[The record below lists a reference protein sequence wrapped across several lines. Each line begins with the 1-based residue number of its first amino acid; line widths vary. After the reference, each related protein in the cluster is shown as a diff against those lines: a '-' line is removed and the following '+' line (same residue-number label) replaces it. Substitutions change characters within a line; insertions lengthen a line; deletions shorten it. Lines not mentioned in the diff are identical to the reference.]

1 MSPTE
6 QQSSDPAPAP
16 ADAEVPAEHEV
27 PETLGLAAGFPAVT
41 RDQWRDLVAGV
52 LRKAGREDLP
62 EPVEEVLRRPVATG
76 VTVAPLYTAED
87 AGDLPTAVGVPGL
100 PPFVRGARPSGG
112 PAGSADV
119 TASGGAEGGAS
130 GSWDIR
136 QRHAHPDV
144 AVTKEAIAADLE
156 NGVTSLWLVV
166 GDGAVPADRLGDV
179 LADVYLDLAP
189 VGVSG
194 VGAGGGV
201 AAAEALL
208 DLVAGR
214 TDLAPGG
221 SLGLDPLG
229 EHAASGQAQDLSG
242 LADLAR
248 RAAAHAGLR
257 SIVVDGTVFAD
268 AGASAVE
275 ELGCSLAAGVAYLR
289 ALTGSADGGQGLGV
303 DEAFGQIE
311 FRYSAGADQFTTIAA
326 LRAARRLWDRVGEVS
341 GAAPEARGQRQHA
354 VTSSVMTTRRDPWVN
369 MLRTTVACFAA
380 GVGGADVV
388 TVQPFDA
395 ALGLPDAFSRRIA
408 RNTQSLL
415 VEEGHLARVL
425 DPAGGSWYVES
436 LTDELARAAW
446 DWFTEIER
454 AGGLAAALDSGL
466 VRDRIATAWDA
477 RARRLATRAEAITGV
492 SEFPHL
498 AEKLPER
505 QPAADL
511 HAGGGLPRVRAAQE
525 FEALRDAADAAEE
538 RAGGRAT
545 VYLATIG
552 PVARHT
558 ARASFAGNLFQA
570 GGLATPA
577 ADGAAGLGDAGTT
590 VACICGTDKDYAESA
605 AALAAALRDA
615 GATTVWLAGKPDLA
629 VEGVDGYVYAGCD
642 ALDVLR
648 TVHRQLGLEGVQR

>member
-1 MSPTE
+1 MS
-6 QQSSDPAPAP
+6 SSDQQTTAP

-27 PETLGLAAGFPAVT
+27 PDELPLAAGFPAAT
-41 RDQWRDLVAGV
+41 REAWRELVATV

-62 EPVEEVLRRPVATG
+62 EPVEDALRVPVATG
-76 VTVAPLYTAED
+76 VSVAPLYTAED
-87 AGDLPTAVGVPGL
+87 AGDLPAAVGVPGL
-100 PPFVRGARPSGG
+100 APFVRGSRPGAGG
-112 PAGSADV
+112 GDV
-119 TASGGAEGGAS
+119 PGG
-130 GSWDIR
+130 WDVR

-144 AVTKEAIAADLE
+144 ALTREAIAADLE
-156 NGVTSLWLVV
+156 NGVTSLWLEL
-166 GDGAVPADRLGDV
+166 GEGAIPVDALGDV
-179 LADVYLDLAP
+179 LTDVYLDLAP
-189 VGVSG
+189 VSVSG
-194 VGAGGGV
+194 GP

-208 DLVAGR
+208 AHVDGR

-229 EHAASGQAQDLSG
+229 VHAASGQAQDLTG
-242 LADLAR
+242 LADVAR
-248 RAAAHAGLR
+248 RAPAGWR
-257 SIVVDGTVFAD
+257 TVVVDATVFAD

-289 ALTGSADGGQGLGV
+289 ALTDSADGRQGLSV
-303 DEAFGQIE
+303 DEAFAQLE
-311 FRYSAGADQFTTIAA
+311 FRYAASADQFTTIAG

-341 GAAPEARGQRQHA
+341 GASVDVRGQRQHA

-425 DPAGGSWYVES
+425 DPAGGSWYVEA
-436 LTDELARAAW
+436 LTDALAEAAW
-446 DWFTEIER
+446 SWFTEIEG

-466 VRDRIATAWDA
+466 VRDRIAAAWDA
-477 RARRLATRAEAITGV
+477 RAERLAHRTDAITGV
-492 SEFPHL
+492 SEFPNL

-511 HAGGGLPRVRAAQE
+511 HPTGGLPRVRAAQA
-525 FEALRDAADAAEE
+525 FEELRDRADAAD
-538 RAGGRAT
+538 RRPQ

-552 PVARHT
+552 PIARHT
-558 ARASFAGNLFQA
+558 ARATFAGNLFQA
-570 GGLATPA
+570 GGVATPSG
-577 ADGAAGLGDAGTT
+577 DGASGLADAGTT
-590 VACICGTDKDYAESA
+590 VACICGTDKDYAGSA
-605 AALAAALRDA
+605 AGLAAELRAA
-615 GATTVWLAGKPDLA
+615 GATQVWLAGKPSLA
-629 VEGVDGYVYAGCD
+629 VDGVDGYVYAGCD
-642 ALDVLR
+642 ALDVLHR
-648 TVHRQLGLEGVQR
+648 VHEQLGVPA

>member
-1 MSPTE
+1 MPS
-6 QQSSDPAPAP
+6 
-16 ADAEVPAEHEV
+16 EHEV
-27 PETLGLAAGFPAVT
+27 PDDLALAAEFDAVT
-41 RDQWRDLVAGV
+41 LDQWRDLVAGV

-62 EPVEEVLRRPVATG
+62 EHVEDALRRPVAPG
-76 VTVAPLYTAED
+76 VTVAPLYTAAD
-87 AGDLPTAVGVPGL
+87 VGDLPRAVGVPGL
-100 PPFVRGARPSGG
+100 PPFVRGARAGGG
-112 PAGSADV
+112 PAGSAEV
-119 TASGGAEGGAS
+119 SASGGAEGGAP
-130 GSWDIR
+130 GGWDVR

-166 GDGAVPADRLGDV
+166 GEEAIPADRLGDV
-179 LADVYLDLAP
+179 LFDVYLDLAP
-189 VGVSG
+189 VSLTG

-201 AAAEALL
+201 AAAEAFLA
-208 DLVAGR
+208 LVEGR
-214 TDLAPGG
+214 DDLAPGG

-229 EHAASGQAQDLSG
+229 EHAATGQPQDLGG
-242 LADLAR
+242 LAGLAR
-248 RAAAHAGLR
+248 RAATHAGLR
-257 SIVVDGTVFAD
+257 AVVVDGTVFHD

-289 ALTGSADGGQGLGV
+289 ALTEAGLGV
-303 DEAFGQIE
+303 DEAFGQLE
-311 FRYSAGADQFTTIAA
+311 FRYAASADQFTTIAA

-341 GAAPEARGQRQHA
+341 GASAEARAQRQHA
-354 VTSSVMTTRRDPWVN
+354 VTSSVMTTKRDPWVN

-395 ALGLPDAFSRRIA
+395 ALGLPDSFSRRIA

-415 VEEGHLARVL
+415 VEEGHLGRVL

-466 VRDRIATAWDA
+466 VRDRIAAAWDA
-477 RARRLATRAEAITGV
+477 RAKRLATRADAITGV
-492 SEFPHL
+492 SEFPNLHEL
-498 AEKLPER
+498 LPER
-505 QPAADL
+505 QPAAEL
-511 HAGGGLPRVRAAQE
+511 HRGGGLPRVRAAQE
-525 FEALRDAADAAEE
+525 YEALRDAADAAAE
-538 RAGGRAT
+538 RPQ

-552 PVARHT
+552 PIARHT

-570 GGLATPA
+570 GGVATPSG
-577 ADGAAGLGDAGTT
+577 DGASGLSESGTT
-590 VACICGTDKDYAESA
+590 VACICGTDKDYAENA
-605 AALAAALRDA
+605 AGLAAELRAA
-615 GATTVWLAGKPDLA
+615 GATQVWLAGKPDLA
-629 VEGVDGYVYAGCD
+629 VDGVDGYVYAGCD

-648 TVHRQLGLEGVQR
+648 TVHAQLGLGAEMAISAPSAEGVQA